1 MGRERRVVSRAKQN
15 VPCNEV
21 KRRLEFR
28 FDAVHYLRAFAR
40 LVGKRGNSLFSSS
53 ERLTLSRTE
62 GERQFEKEVMN
73 CTVGRGLRTSTT
85 SSCVVA
91 NAQKFGARA
100 GRKLRLRNNN
110 INNAVLYH
118 LESRNPTMYP
128 TTSPLLNGVW
138 EFKYLPGI
146 APGFVPSPT
155 REIALFMYAGGYTPG
170 KFLFDVSQRLPSSLL
185 EILEAKI
192 TISPSQ
198 PRGKITASV
207 KVFNNSFPV
216 ELRTSLDAES

>member
-1 MGRERRVVSRAKQN
+1 MGERGRERRVVSRAKQN

-73 CTVGRGLRTSTT
+73 CTVGRGLRTSSTT

-110 INNAVLYH
+110 INNAAL
-118 LESRNPTMYP
+118 LLIPSTRTSPRESRRASSSSSRKE
-128 TTSPLLNGVW
+128 TTS
-138 EFKYLPGI
+138 I
-146 APGFVPSPT
+146 AC
-155 REIALFMYAGGYTPG
+155 
-170 KFLFDVSQRLPSSLL
+170 
-185 EILEAKI
+185 
-192 TISPSQ
+192 
-198 PRGKITASV
+198 
-207 KVFNNSFPV
+207 
-216 ELRTSLDAES
+216 